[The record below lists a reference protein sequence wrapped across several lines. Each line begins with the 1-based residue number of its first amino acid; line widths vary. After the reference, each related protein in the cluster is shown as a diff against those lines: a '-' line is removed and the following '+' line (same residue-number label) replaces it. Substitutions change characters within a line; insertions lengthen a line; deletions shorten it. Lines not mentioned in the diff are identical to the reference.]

1 MKPYIT
7 SFTLFCT
14 SLLLSGVVQA
24 HALQN
29 KLYDTGEA
37 IPKPRIMT
45 GFIEMQ
51 HARGVPE
58 VTFVDETGLTQTL
71 NQHQGKLIL
80 VNLWATWCA
89 PCLREIPELQQL
101 KQQYANKNIAIV
113 PISIDEEIKEVRPF
127 LNKHGFKNY
136 STWLDPDK
144 NIEQIIP
151 ANVVP
156 ATYVFDA
163 KGNLIG
169 FIRGY
174 LDWSDKNVAPYLDK
188 LITKYTQ

>member
-37 IPKPRIMT
+37 ISKPRIMT

>member
-156 ATYVFDA
+156 ATYVFDT